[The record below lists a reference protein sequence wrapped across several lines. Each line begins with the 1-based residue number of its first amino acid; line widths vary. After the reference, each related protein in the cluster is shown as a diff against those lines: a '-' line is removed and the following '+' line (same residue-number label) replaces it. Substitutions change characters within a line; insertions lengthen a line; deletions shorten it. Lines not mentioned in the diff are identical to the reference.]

1 MASILNR
8 QRMMAM
14 QQMQARDDAKKIEAE
29 TKSKMFAARPPRPP
43 AGPLQKIP
51 ATGIATMRRQD
62 GTGRKRKDR
71 IKKTRKNA
79 RRI

>member
-1 MASILNR
+1 MASFLNR
-8 QRMMAM
+8 QRTMAM
-14 QQMQARDDAKKIEAE
+14 QQIQAREDARKAEIEAKAKK
-29 TKSKMFAARPPRPP
+29 FAARPPLPP

-62 GTGRKRKDR
+62 GTGRRKKDR
-71 IKKTRKNA
+71 VKKTRKNA